1 MNAVS
6 AGCGADGYWGWGARW
21 TMVALLLTGLSGCAF
36 TRGNVGEPL
45 KPEAVSAIKKGSST
59 QAEVLDSFGAPDRV
73 LQVNGRQ
80 VLQYYHYDAKSSSLV
95 LILLNMSRLNI
106 KSDDLFVFLRPDGI
120 VDDVIFGRRTD
131 RLKFQFWPFG
141 E

>member
-1 MNAVS
+1 MKAVS
-6 AGCGADGYWGWGARW
+6 AGRGAESPWAWGARC
-21 TMVALLLTGLSGCAF
+21 TMAALLLATLCGCAF

-59 QAEVLDSFGAPDRV
+59 QSEVLESFGAPDRV